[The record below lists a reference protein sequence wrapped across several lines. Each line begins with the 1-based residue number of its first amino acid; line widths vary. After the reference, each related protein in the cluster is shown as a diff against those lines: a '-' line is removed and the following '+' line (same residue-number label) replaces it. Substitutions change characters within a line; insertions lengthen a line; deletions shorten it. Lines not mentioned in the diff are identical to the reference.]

1 MSWSLD
7 MFFVT
12 TLQYI
17 NHGGVQMKRITLMLL
32 AGLMLC
38 CFVGT
43 VQAKKLVVA
52 CDTAFMPFEYKDTK
66 TGKYVGFDIDLWD
79 AVAKD
84 LKLDYELQP
93 MAFNGIVPALQTG
106 NVDVG
111 IAGMTIK
118 SKRMEVIDFAY
129 PYYQS
134 GLRLL
139 VRADNNDIK
148 TVEDLKNKVVATKI
162 GTSSVDYVKP
172 YTNKP
177 IRKFQDQD
185 AAFMELVSGGADA
198 VIFDKPVVEYYA
210 GTAGKGAVKVV
221 GPVYAGQ
228 YYGIGFPAGSALR
241 KQVSISIL
249 RLMESGEYN
258 KIYKKWFGVDPL

>member
-1 MSWSLD
+1 
-7 MFFVT
+7 
-12 TLQYI
+12 
-17 NHGGVQMKRITLMLL
+17 MKRTALALL
-32 AGLMLC
+32 AVCMLC
-38 CFVGT
+38 CFAGP
-43 VQAKKLVVA
+43 VQAKKLIVA
-52 CDTAFMPFEYKDTK
+52 CDTAFMPFEFKDLK

-84 LKLDYELQP
+84 LGLEYELQP

-139 VRADNNDIK
+139 VRADNTDIK
-148 TVEDLKNKVVATKI
+148 SIEDLKNKVVATKI

-172 YTNKP
+172 YTTKK
-177 IRKFQDQD
+177 IHKFQDQD
-185 AAFMELVSGGADA
+185 AAFMELRSGGADA
-198 VIFDKPVVEYYA
+198 VIFDKPVVEDYA
-210 GTAGKGAVKVV
+210 NNTGKGAVKVV

-228 YYGIGFPAGSALR
+228 YYGIGFPAGSSLR
-241 KQVSISIL
+241 KQVSIAIL

-258 KIYKKWFGVDPL
+258 KIYKKWFGIDLQ

>member
-1 MSWSLD
+1 M
-7 MFFVT
+7 
-12 TLQYI
+12 Q
-17 NHGGVQMKRITLMLL
+17 RIAIVLL

-38 CFVGT
+38 CLAGNAA
-43 VQAKKLVVA
+43 AKKLVVA

-84 LKLDYELQP
+84 LGLEYELQP

-118 SKRMEVIDFAY
+118 SQRMEVIDFAY

-139 VRADNNDIK
+139 VRSDNTDIK
-148 TVEDLKNKVVATKI
+148 SVEDLKDKVVATKI
-162 GTSSVDYVKP
+162 GTSSVDFVKP
-172 YTNKP
+172 YTTKP

-185 AAFMELVSGGADA
+185 AAFMELRSGGADA

-210 GTAGKGAVKVV
+210 KDAGKDAVKVV

-228 YYGIGFPAGSALR
+228 YYGIGFPQGSPLR
-241 KQVSISIL
+241 KKVSISIL
-249 RLMESGEYN
+249 KLMESGEYA

>member
-1 MSWSLD
+1 MA
-7 MFFVT
+7 
-12 TLQYI
+12 
-17 NHGGVQMKRITLMLL
+17 LL
-32 AGLMLC
+32 AGFMLC
-38 CFVGT
+38 CFAGT
-43 VQAKKLVVA
+43 VQAKKLIVA
-52 CDTAFMPFEYKDTK
+52 CDTAFMPFEFKDMK

-84 LKLDYELQP
+84 LGLEYELQP

-118 SKRMEVIDFAY
+118 SQRMEVIDFAY

-139 VRADNNDIK
+139 VRADNTDIK
-148 TVEDLKNKVVATKI
+148 AVEDLKNKVVATKI
-162 GTSSVDYVKP
+162 GTSSIDYVKP
-172 YTNKP
+172 YTTKP

-185 AAFMELVSGGADA
+185 AAFMELRSGGADA
-198 VIFDKPVVEYYA
+198 VIFDKPVVEDYA
-210 GTAGKGAVKVV
+210 NNAGKGAVKVV

-228 YYGIGFPAGSALR
+228 YYGIGFPAGSPLR
-241 KQVSISIL
+241 KKVSISIL
-249 RLMESGEYN
+249 KLMESGEYN
-258 KIYKKWFGVDPL
+258 KIYKKWFGIELQ